1 LPSLIFEKS
10 LENASIAWHY
20 RQFFVVSD
28 SFYLQRR
35 DWLWRG
41 WQIRYHFTDPR
52 IENPAELPILLLHG
66 FGASGRHWRYN
77 VKDLGAKHPVY
88 TLDLLGFGASEKAA
102 TTYGLELWLEQVFDF
117 WQSIVGQPM
126 VVVGNSLGALVGLM
140 LAHHHPESVRGVVT
154 ISLPDVAEL
163 ERSVP
168 KTIRPLKQF
177 LEARIGGLV
186 ATPLFYLV
194 RQPWVIQSVLGS
206 FVYGQKSRV
215 DRELVEL
222 IATPAQERQ
231 AVIAFNWLNRGMTRP
246 QAIPSAKK
254 MIAVLK
260 IPLLILWGT
269 KDRVI
274 PPKPAK
280 KLASYNPLAEVALL
294 EGLGH
299 CPHDEAPEQVNPL
312 ILDWIN
318 RSVVG

>member
-1 LPSLIFEKS
+1 M
-10 LENASIAWHY
+10 
-20 RQFFVVSD
+20 VSD

-41 WQIRYHFTDPR
+41 WQIRYHFTDPK

-66 FGASGRHWRYN
+66 FGASGRHWRCN

-177 LEARIGGLV
+177 LEASIGGLV